1 MMPPSEERELRPD
14 ASTPAGQPYSGL
26 GPLTS
31 EILLSSC
38 PVDPWSG
45 FVPTELDCGHNCRND
60 EQQQA
65 NAPWENGNPS

>member
-38 PVDPWSG
+38 PVDPWICSDG
-45 FVPTELDCGHNCRND
+45 TGLWPQL
-60 EQQQA
+60 QK
-65 NAPWENGNPS
+65 